1 MLLDNYDLNFTVSA
15 GKQKSQIIMG
25 RITIFTIESCHHCLR
40 VKAALHSH
48 DIPFVEISLSN
59 EPVRRADMVS
69 LSNRVTV
76 PQVFFNETFIGGAD
90 ETIELLNQWNIECK
104 STIEH
109 ALKYSSLRHRCED
122 ECFSLPEPKDP
133 RLKLPLVKPSII
145 KSTQQPSKIR
155 LQSVEMPD
163 GQRMSVHEATKLVM
177 QILPQKSLS
186 LARTATIYK
195 RCFRGSEC
203 ITALMKHYPSCTREQ
218 IVQFGCYLQDLHI
231 IHSIPDR
238 AAKFSDTPHL
248 YLRLQPFQSPDVL
261 NSFLRWDESET
272 TETDP
277 LELISRLIKQLET
290 LLSCSTSSETGEV
303 DYVAASQ
310 CDDYYSF
317 EEATCEIQ
325 AVNLGSMDLPT
336 KVAFCISLYNLI
348 VRHAYL
354 KVGIPSS
361 SLARHAFFSHV
372 KYNVG
377 KNLYSLNELEH
388 GILRGNVKPPYSF
401 STPFSSKSD
410 PRMAYAIST
419 TEVDPRIHFALNCGA
434 RSCPPVKIYSSSM
447 LNEELQTAAQAFCE
461 DDETGVRLV
470 ASDRAVY
477 LSSIFKWYCS
487 DFGCRSPSQLPP
499 KLIPYLRG
507 SKQDLLQSMLYDEP
521 HQRKIPIVVKFLPYD
536 WSSNA
541 SKNKEF
547 DSTSLGCDEVSVRAL
562 FHSISDT
569 FKSN

>member
-1 MLLDNYDLNFTVSA
+1 
-15 GKQKSQIIMG
+15 MG
-25 RITIFTIESCHHCLR
+25 RITIFTIESCRHCLR

-48 DIPFVEISLSN
+48 DIPFVEISLSH
-59 EPVRRADMVS
+59 EPVRRVDMVS

-90 ETIELLNQWNIECK
+90 ETIELLNQWNVECK
-104 STIEH
+104 STTEH
-109 ALKYSSLRHRCED
+109 ASLKHLSLRHRCE
-122 ECFSLPEPKDP
+122 EEIFALPEPEDP
-133 RLKLPLVKPSII
+133 RLKLPLVKPLITS
-145 KSTQQPSKIR
+145 STQQPSKIH
-155 LQSVEMPD
+155 LKSVEMPN
-163 GQRMSVHEATKLVM
+163 GQRMSALKTTKLLM
-177 QILPQKSLS
+177 QILPQNTLS

-195 RCFRGSEC
+195 RCFRGSEW
-203 ITALMKHYPSCTREQ
+203 IMALMKHYPSCTKEQ

-231 IHSIPDR
+231 IHSIPDH
-238 AAKFSDTPHL
+238 AAKLSDTDHL
-248 YLRLQPFQSPDVL
+248 YFRLQPFQSPDVL
-261 NSFLRWDESET
+261 NSFMRWDESET

-277 LELISRLIKQLET
+277 LELISRLSKQLET
-290 LLSCSTSSETGEV
+290 FLSCSTSQETGEV

-310 CDDYYSF
+310 SEDYYNF

-325 AVNLGSMDLPT
+325 AVDLGSMDLPT
-336 KVAFCISLYNLI
+336 KVAFCINLYNLI

-361 SLARHAFFSHV
+361 ALARHAFFSHV

-377 KNLYSLNELEH
+377 KNLYSLNQLEH

-401 STPFSSKSD
+401 STPFSSKND
-410 PRMAYAIST
+410 PRMAYVIGT

-470 ASDRAVY
+470 ALDRVVY

-487 DFGCRSPSQLPP
+487 DFGCRSPSQLPH

-507 SKQDLLQSMLYDEP
+507 SKQDLLQSMLNDEP
-521 HQRKIPIVVKFLPYD
+521 RQRKNPIVVKLLPYD

-562 FHSISDT
+562 FQSLSDT
-569 FKSN
+569 FKS